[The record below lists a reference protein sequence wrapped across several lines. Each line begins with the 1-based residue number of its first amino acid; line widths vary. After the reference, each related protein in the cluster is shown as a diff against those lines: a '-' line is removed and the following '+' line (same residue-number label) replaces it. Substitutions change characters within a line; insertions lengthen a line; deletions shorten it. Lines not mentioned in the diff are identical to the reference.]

1 MGLRVTLRVLFV
13 VFFVSLHNTITKS
26 PCGVPRAK
34 GGPRIS
40 CMVTYVNVTHGTL
53 LSFGTSVALL
63 ESVPEDGCLSPEH
76 GPLRNSGYRA
86 SCARH
91 SDETRTRSAARIPP
105 SSEALPG
112 SQLASHFFVVS
123 ATWDCFGE
131 KGLNVSR
138 LGRIDLAFYM
148 LISRNVTR
156 TGIVFVQRVLSV
168 ERDRLEPAGCAA
180 LVQWQVPSQR
190 HEKGTACR
198 QNTAGGNTCTDAVSS
213 FILSEAPVTK
223 IAVAIDSLFARFP
236 NISVLTSRELLTFES
251 CPRNRTIMKW
261 RPDRS
266 KKRTNESADVTEM
279 PDDKDFPHPHPH
291 PHKRFLAVKVR
302 DFQFQAQSH
311 TSGMATPHS
320 NTEEVFFNV
329 ILTVVCLCFL
339 RLVDERERKASDSAV
354 VLRLLTKSFFQMSR
368 WTHQRQPY
376 AALVK
381 SRRGTKVLNDSANSS
396 SPYSSRH
403 SSLLGSVL
411 SDYIFRPWL
420 WKSRRRAAPRPCS
433 SRSKSSG
440 CYSSDSRLCRS
451 YRAHLDSFRR
461 MGPREI
467 QLAPVTRFLPD
478 ATRNPDVDLAHVGY
492 RLATLSALPPSVP
505 VSRIRLADAGFYF
518 RGHGD
523 EVTCYSCRVRH
534 AGWTSGDNPMEV
546 HRRLSPRCEH
556 VARRDRE
563 LSAVAS
569 LGRGALGSAGGPPG
583 TGPQPGSP
591 SPWNGASVAG
601 GGHVEDGGD
610 VPRETSTPFPQPP
623 ELAPREPPT
632 PPRHG
637 VSAGTVASDSAG
649 RAAEGRRPGSSTA
662 TATGTTGTTSP
673 STNAGARPVG
683 SSSSRL
689 PPGASGANSSSN
701 NSSSSLFPRAAL
713 DLGGAVYPMYQ
724 DMASRRRTF
733 SHWDDNQAPPLDH
746 VILCGMFYAGQL
758 ARP

>member
-1 MGLRVTLRVLFV
+1 MGLRVTLRVFCV
-13 VFFVSLHNTITKS
+13 IFFVSLHNITTKS
-26 PCGVPRAK
+26 PRGVPRAK
-34 GGPRIS
+34 EGPRIS
-40 CMVTYVNVTHGTL
+40 CLFTYVNVTHGTL
-53 LSFGTSVALL
+53 PSFGTWVDLL
-63 ESVPEDGCLSPEH
+63 ESIPEDGCLSPKH
-76 GPLRNSGYRA
+76 GPLRNSSYRA

-91 SDETRTRSAARIPP
+91 SDETRTRSAASIPP
-105 SSEALPG
+105 LSG

-138 LGRIDLAFYM
+138 LGRTDLAFYL
-148 LISRNVTR
+148 LISRNVTH
-156 TGIVFVQRVLSV
+156 TGIVFV
-168 ERDRLEPAGCAA
+168 RLEPAGCAA

-198 QNTAGGNTCTDAVSS
+198 QNTAGGNACADAVNSS
-213 FILSEAPVTK
+213 ILSEAGVAK

-236 NISVLTSRELLTFES
+236 NIISVLTPSELLAFES
-251 CPRNRTIMKW
+251 CSRNRTVMKW

-279 PDDKDFPHPHPH
+279 PDDKDFPHPHS
-291 PHKRFLAVKVR
+291 HKRFLAVKVR
-302 DFQFQAQSH
+302 DCQFQAQSH
-311 TSGMATPHS
+311 ASGMATPHS
-320 NTEEVFFNV
+320 SIEDFFFN
-329 ILTVVCLCFL
+329 VVCLCFL
-339 RLVDERERKASDSAV
+339 WLVDEWERRDSDSAV
-354 VLRLLTKSFFQMSR
+354 VLRLLTKSFFQKWR
-368 WTHQRQPY
+368 WTQQRQPC

-381 SRRGTKVLNDSANSS
+381 SRRGTKVLNDDVNSS
-396 SPYSSRH
+396 SLCGSRH
-403 SSLLGSVL
+403 SSLLGSIL

-433 SRSKSSG
+433 SRSNSSG

-451 YRAHLDSFRR
+451 CRARLDSFQR
-461 MGPREI
+461 MGPREV

-563 LSAVAS
+563 LSAVAN
-569 LGRGALGSAGGPPG
+569 LGRGAMGGAGDPPG

-591 SPWNGASVAG
+591 PPWNGASVAG

-610 VPRETSTPFPQPP
+610 VPRETSTPLPQPP

-649 RAAEGRRPGSSTA
+649 RTAEGRRPESSTA
-662 TATGTTGTTSP
+662 TATGTTATTSP
-673 STNAGARPVG
+673 STNAGARPDR

-689 PPGASGANSSSN
+689 PPGASGANSSNNNNNSSN
-701 NSSSSLFPRAAL
+701 NNSSSSSLFPRAAL

-733 SHWDDNQAPPLDH
+733 SHWDDSQAPPLDL
-746 VILCGMFYAGQL
+746 VILCGMFYAGEL